1 MLGSL
6 PADHS
11 FFSPLPEAS
20 FLQLLLVLLRS
31 HRHLRVD
38 GFSMLPTLKPGDW
51 VIYQPRQATDLLP
64 SNGSVVVA
72 CLPRQPKLLIVKR
85 ISHRDPSGVYLLGD
99 NLDISTD
106 SRDFGPVQP
115 EDILGNVESKLC

>member
-1 MLGSL
+1 MLGSP
-6 PADHS
+6 PADRS
-11 FFSPLPEAS
+11 FPLPLPEAS
-20 FLQLLLVLLRS
+20 LLQLLLVLLRS
-31 HRHLRVD
+31 RRHLYVD
-38 GFSMLPTLKPGDW
+38 GLSMLPTLKPGDW
-51 VIYQPRQATDLLP
+51 IIYQPRQAADSLP

-72 CLPRQPKLLIVKR
+72 CLPRQSELLIVKR
-85 ISHRDPSGVYLLGD
+85 ISHHDASGVYLLGD